1 MQSPTQKEY
10 EKIIEELNSHEPMT
24 TTERTV
30 EEEVEIFANLFDSAV
45 RTNWYETT
53 PTSIGEAKVSSDPKE
68 YLKEYVRQTLQAERQ
83 KREGEVTQAYNDGAK
98 TCTFTKQRE
107 DEIREEERQKREE
120 VVGKRIITEMN
131 SHIPMKVAKKS
142 NAYGEGLSSGWYAA
156 KEFIRQL
163 TQPNNQK

>member
-83 KREGEVTQAYNDGAK
+83 KREEEVKQAYNDGAK

-120 VVGKRIITEMN
+120 VVEAERERINYAILRKRNVISNKDMLVIDIQDYREII
-131 SHIPMKVAKKS
+131 
-142 NAYGEGLSSGWYAA
+142 
-156 KEFIRQL
+156 
-163 TQPNNQK
+163 TQPNNPK